1 MINEFLERGEQME
14 LVGKN
19 PTKIGL
25 VVHEIWLFEVHEFVK
40 MN

>member
-19 PTKIGL
+19 PIKFGQR
-25 VVHEIWLFEVHEFVK
+25 VHEIWPFEVHEIVK

>member
-1 MINEFLERGEQME
+1 MNAFLERGEQIE
-14 LVGKN
+14 IVGKN

>member
-1 MINEFLERGEQME
+1 MMNAFLERGEQME

-19 PTKIGL
+19 PIKIGQM
-25 VVHEIWLFEVHEFVK
+25 VHEIWPFEVQEFVK

>member
-1 MINEFLERGEQME
+1 MMNEFLERGEQME

-25 VVHEIWLFEVHEFVK
+25 VVHEIWLVEVQKNVK
-40 MN
+40 MK